1 VILAAEGPDAEFS
14 QGGDARNVWR
24 VRRISDP
31 VLLVEALLALL
42 RLSAEIRGL
51 APYNR

>member
-1 VILAAEGPDAEFS
+1 MILAAEGPDAEFS
-14 QGGDARNVWR
+14 QDGDARNVLR
-24 VRRISDP
+24 AREISDP
-31 VLLVEALLALL
+31 ARLVEALIALL